1 MDIFWNYTLH
11 KVYYNTIVFLK
22 TKNPVEPKNKITI
35 LQQQSELPITTGRS
49 DVLSG
54 NKFGNYA
61 ENAYRN
67 PNVNTRVNK
76 STSLDYS
83 ST

>member
-1 MDIFWNYTLH
+1 MERQN
-11 KVYYNTIVFLK
+11 
-22 TKNPVEPKNKITI
+22 EITI
-35 LQQQSELPITTGRS
+35 LQQQPELPNYRQNG

-54 NKFGNYA
+54 DKFGNYA
-61 ENAYRN
+61 EHAYRN
-67 PNVNTRVNK
+67 LNVNTRVNK